1 MTDKWTEGRSRLF
14 QFRKSAADSQVYLG
28 QTVYALIPVER
39 PGIGTM
45 AVDRYGRLYYDPA
58 FVAKIGIPT
67 GRFAILHETL
77 HVAFDHA
84 GLGERIL
91 GRAPTPT
98 QLKAW
103 NFACDM
109 VVNGILRDFCKDAPE
124 GIITC
129 ERMCLPPKLSAIE
142 YYHLLMKQEEQQ
154 QDSQD
159 SDDDESDNEEDEESD
174 WDEDEE
180 SDELPERSHRDT
192 EDDDDEEQDA
202 DGDGDGDDDA
212 DSDDAADD
220 SSSDEE
226 DEGSDSGRGKAS
238 SDGEGE
244 ADDEGDGDGGDVES
258 DGDSGEE
265 GGEGEGEGD
274 DSGDV
279 TDHAGSGGSCADG
292 QPRDYELPPDEAWED
307 REYTMAHDLEAKC
320 EEVGWGNVPGEL
332 RKVLD
337 QKLRPQPDPFDILR
351 AAVCKAVASP
361 VGAPAKTWKKLKRKQ
376 IHGGIR
382 LKGVRSETPNAVVV
396 IDTSGSMCYP
406 ETQARCLTVVAQGLK
421 RLRRFKVICGDT
433 RVTSNKHVQSL
444 KQVDWQGGGG
454 TSMKHVLETV
464 DKEDRPDAI
473 ILVTDGETDWPTK
486 LRARL
491 VIALTHP
498 NETPTWAKTTMVG
511 PKGA

>member
-1 MTDKWTEGRSRLF
+1 MTGKWTEGRSRLF
-14 QFRKSAADSQVYLG
+14 QFRKAAADSQVYLG

-45 AVDRYGRLYYDPA
+45 AVDQYSRLYYDPKY
-58 FVAKIGIPT
+58 VASISVAT
-67 GRFAILHETL
+67 GRFSVLHETV
-77 HVAFDHA
+77 HVALDHSA
-84 GLGERIL
+84 LGVLIL
-91 GRAPTPT
+91 GRCPSPA
-98 QLKAW
+98 QLRAW

-109 VVNGILRDFCKDAPE
+109 VVNGILREFCKDAPE

-129 ERMCLPPKLSAIE
+129 ERFGLPPRLSAIE
-142 YYHLLMKQEEQQ
+142 YYHLLMKEHSPDNEQ
-154 QDSQD
+154 
-159 SDDDESDNEEDEESD
+159 DESDN
-174 WDEDEE
+174 DEDEDE
-180 SDELPERSHRDT
+180 DELPDNSHRDT
-192 EDDDDEEQDA
+192 EDKDDEEQDA

-212 DSDDAADD
+212 AADD
-220 SSSDEE
+220 DSSGLEE
-226 DEGSDSGRGKAS
+226 DEAD
-238 SDGEGE
+238 SDGGEPGGENEIE
-244 ADDEGDGDGGDVES
+244 ADDEGDGDGGDSEDDS
-258 DGDSGEE
+258 EDGEADGQSE
-265 GGEGEGEGD
+265 GKGS

-279 TDHAGSGGSCADG
+279 TDHKGGGGSCSDG
-292 QPRDYELPPDEAWED
+292 QPREYELPPDEAWED
-307 REYTMAHDLEAKC
+307 RAFTMAHDLVAKC

-361 VGAPAKTWKKLKRKQ
+361 VGAPDKTYKKLKRKQ
-376 IHGGIR
+376 IVGGIR
-382 LKGVRSETPNAVVV
+382 LKGTKTTTPNAVVV

-433 RVTSNKHVQSL
+433 RVTSNKHVQNL

-454 TSMKHVLETV
+454 TSMKRVLETV
-464 DKEDRPDAI
+464 DREDKPDAI

-491 VIALTHP
+491 VIALTQP
-498 NETPTWAKTTMVG
+498 AQTPVWAKATMVG
-511 PKGA
+511 SKAGTT